1 MDPRPP
7 ERRAGASPLKYV
19 VTAGASTITY
29 LALLKL
35 FLALELPYMVA
46 IVAAQTVI
54 IPSAFLAYRSL
65 VFGPGST
72 IGADFA
78 RFLSVWIGGAM
89 AGLVTTPLL
98 VELARMDPW
107 LAQFLTIAVV
117 SIASFVAHLR
127 YSFRVRKR

>member
-1 MDPRPP
+1 M
-7 ERRAGASPLKYV
+7 KYV

-72 IGADFA
+72 IGVDFA
-78 RFLSVWIGGAM
+78 RFLSVWIGGAV

-117 SIASFVAHLR
+117 SIGSFVGHLR
-127 YSFRVRKR
+127 YSFRAWKR

>member
-72 IGADFA
+72 IGVDFA
-78 RFLSVWIGGAM
+78 RFLSVWIGGAV

-117 SIASFVAHLR
+117 SIGSFVGHLR
-127 YSFRVRKR
+127 YSFRAWKR